1 MGTCILTRQ
10 SLPEDRD
17 DSARNSAAQLGKV
30 GAFDALSTESPG
42 AQRVNMSLP
51 PRILC
56 RLHKVKAG
64 K

>member
-30 GAFDALSTESPG
+30 GAFDSLSTKKPRSPEG
-42 AQRVNMSLP
+42 EYVFAPSNTLQAAQAKSR
-51 PRILC
+51 
-56 RLHKVKAG
+56 
-64 K
+64 